1 MRKELLTIGI
11 LSVFLMA
18 ILIPVSQA
26 RVEIIPCPSGYG
38 FNPVYI
44 SNDAGYAYNL
54 SGITFVTTLVNLTG
68 TFKYNYSEG
77 GFQAVNYYIALGQY
91 NQYGTYYIQP
101 VIVFATNGNIWVLVW
116 SVQAWG
122 DNSGS
127 PYKEYNT
134 SGLITYGLGSSAN
147 LNYLFN
153 LTIKA
158 TLNSQGEI
166 TSAWL
171 YIANAKTGQVYF
183 SQTINSQYLQYPI
196 PDKQVFFEVEDAL
209 NGTTPSNFPIIPSS
223 DYIFINALASNS
235 SAIFNGPPL
244 YNGIQFVMEE
254 PKAVAYV
261 VPMFGCA
268 NYNMGPQ
275 GVVYYW

>member
-38 FNPVYI
+38 FNPLYI
-44 SNDAGYAYNL
+44 SNDAGIAYNL

-77 GFQAVNYYIALGQY
+77 GIQYAAYYIALGQIVP
-91 NQYGTYYIQP
+91 NNPYGAYYIQP
-101 VIVFATNGNIWVLVW
+101 VIIFVTDGNGWILDWL
-116 SVQAWG
+116 VQAWG

-127 PYKEYNT
+127 PYEEYST
-134 SGLITYGLGSSAN
+134 SGLITYGPGPSAN
-147 LNYLFN
+147 FNYLFN

-158 TLNSQGEI
+158 SLNSQGQI
-166 TSAWL
+166 TSAWI

-183 SQTINSQYLQYPI
+183 SQTINPVSYTHLTLPTNR
-196 PDKQVFFEVEDAL
+196 EV
-209 NGTTPSNFPIIPSS
+209 
-223 DYIFINALASNS
+223 
-235 SAIFNGPPL
+235 
-244 YNGIQFVMEE
+244 
-254 PKAVAYV
+254 
-261 VPMFGCA
+261 
-268 NYNMGPQ
+268 
-275 GVVYYW
+275 